1 MKKIKVALLLIVTI
15 ACQNN
20 IENLTDTKEASA
32 ILRSN
37 SLPAD
42 GCDEHIELVDA
53 QGKTI
58 MQCLPTDATK
68 SLLSK
73 TIQANLLSA
82 PTPQNTFFAIPVTIV
97 YRETRETG
105 ELQCGWGKKLT
116 LNKIEIVSFQKR

>member
-1 MKKIKVALLLIVTI
+1 MKKITAAFLLIVAI

-20 IENLTDTKEASA
+20 IENLTDTKEANA
-32 ILRSN
+32 FFRNN

-68 SLLSK
+68 SLLSA
-73 TIQANLLSA
+73 TIQASLVGVPA
-82 PTPQNTFFAIPVTIV
+82 PQNTFLEIPVTIV